1 MRRHGSREAGEGFT
15 GPAPRT
21 ATAPIDS
28 KRYQPRPA
36 RPGHQPGPPQSLP
49 IHTTRMPFKLLAAT
63 GTCARRPHPLYPRLL
78 HTRMPPLA
86 VPQLTLPGS
95 TPAPGSS
102 TARWRSRPGRPGDS
116 RNAPPWPRRWAAA
129 GLQPGG
135 PGSSGLRL
143 AYCCRFQVD
152 HYLQRFDHL
161 GPPRPRPPRSRLL
174 PRALAADAVGPAPL
188 IVPRRCKLGV
198 DGCGD

>member
-49 IHTTRMPFKLLAAT
+49 THTTQV
-63 GTCARRPHPLYPRLL
+63 ARRDRHLRPTPPPPVSPPSPHTDATARRAAADPARVHASPRLV
-78 HTRMPPLA
+78 HRALA
-86 VPQLTLPGS
+86 V
-95 TPAPGSS
+95 APGA
-102 TARWRSRPGRPGDS
+102 ARRLSECAAVAPAVGRSRP
-116 RNAPPWPRRWAAA
+116 AA
-129 GLQPGG
+129 GRARKQWTQT
-135 PGSSGLRL
+135 GLL
-143 AYCCRFQVD
+143 LPQVD